1 MPKTKFT
8 SKGQITIPAKVR
20 ADLNLREGDQLE
32 FIQQEE
38 GTWQVV
44 PKNLS
49 IMSLCGAV
57 KTNISLSHDEI
68 KASIAEGYSG
78 KDNSDEQDQRVAV
91 RSD

>member
-1 MPKTKFT
+1 MLTTKFT

-32 FIQQEE
+32 FIQQED

-57 KTNISLSHDEI
+57 KTNISLSDDDI
-68 KASIAEGYSG
+68 KAYISEGYSG
-78 KDNSDEQDQRVAV
+78 KDSNDEEDERVV
-91 RSD
+91 V

>member
-1 MPKTKFT
+1 MPTTKLT
-8 SKGQITIPAKVR
+8 SKGQITIPARVR

-32 FIQQEE
+32 FIQQED

-57 KTNISLSHDEI
+57 KTNISLSDDDI
-68 KASIAEGYSG
+68 KAYISEGYSG
-78 KDNSDEQDQRVAV
+78 KDSNDEEDERVV
-91 RSD
+91 V